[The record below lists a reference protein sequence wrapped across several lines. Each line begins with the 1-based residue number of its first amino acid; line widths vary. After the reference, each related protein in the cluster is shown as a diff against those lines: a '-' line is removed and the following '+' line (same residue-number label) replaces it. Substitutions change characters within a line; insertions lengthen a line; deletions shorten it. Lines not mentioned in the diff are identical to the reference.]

1 MRRLSVSMT
10 LGLALALTAMAWAY
24 ARDRSGP
31 TLSPQDYAEIQ
42 HLTARLNQGA
52 DTHNSDMW
60 VSLWTPDGVWTGTDG
75 RAYVGHPGL
84 AEYRRARRAELAGR
98 TDIRHWTNSL
108 VLAPT
113 ADGATGRLYYMM
125 MNVSTSPPTAV
136 SAGHYE
142 DVFAKTA
149 DGWRIKRRTI
159 RVYPK
164 DTGQ

>member
-1 MRRLSVSMT
+1 MRRRTVSMT
-10 LGLALALTAMAWAY
+10 LGLVLTVTAMVWAY
-24 ARDRSGP
+24 ARDAKVS
-31 TLSPQDYAEIQ
+31 TLSPQDYAEIE

-52 DTHNSDMW
+52 DWHDSDMW
-60 VSLWTPDGVWTGTDG
+60 VSVFTPDGVWTGTDG
-75 RAYVGHPGL
+75 RAYVGRAGL
-84 AEYRRARRAELAGR
+84 TEYRRSRRAELGGR
-98 TDIRHWTNSL
+98 SDLRHWTNSL
-108 VLAPT
+108 VLTPA

-164 DTGQ
+164 DTAQ